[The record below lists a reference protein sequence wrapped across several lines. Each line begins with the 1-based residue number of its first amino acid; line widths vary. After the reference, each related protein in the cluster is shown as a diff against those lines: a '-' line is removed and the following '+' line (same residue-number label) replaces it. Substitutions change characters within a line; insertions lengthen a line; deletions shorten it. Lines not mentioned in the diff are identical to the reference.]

1 MELGSNRRSFGVILA
16 AVLVAV
22 FLAGL
27 KAVDMV
33 IVARSPEQA
42 VAVVDI
48 DAPQLI
54 MNTLDIYPYDGA
66 HTQSDFIIEKSAG
79 ALWAGDHG
87 FFIDFDLDNPPVK
100 QPDELRLVLIGGSG
114 AAGWGAQNNYNM
126 VYHKL
131 ERKFNERRPCGPKV
145 WLRVVNLAMGGT
157 HSYQN
162 FIALNRWAHAI
173 DPDIIVSYSG
183 SNDLYVSLSTGLDV
197 YYGYPTLGGYVVLS
211 RHSSSPAWL
220 KVIGKVYP
228 GLVRKT
234 NLSLALRSFSISR
247 YAAESNAHFTAR
259 FPKASARAVSLTDE
273 AYLSD
278 TLENITLPQYVH
290 AFQSI
295 RRDFPGV
302 PIMIANQA
310 YMFSMDQPVDPSM
323 DVVMPVP
330 LYFKM
335 YERLRRG
342 AERALAGYG
351 EGEWVFFDA
360 HEYYQRHLA
369 ARFKPGD
376 GVHLTDDKTDV
387 FADLIGERAFPV
399 LCKRI
404 ERRGAPSADRR
415 DAPVLYRKVAPPAWP
430 ATVLVGEGSARRIEL
445 DGKSYPVRAGEVG
458 AVDWPIRVKGG
469 TRLAGW
475 AIDETAGRE
484 AAEVFVLANGRLI
497 GRAKPAGERP
507 DLASRNPAF
516 AKSGWHIM
524 IPADGT
530 MHGRLGIFALLRD
543 GTASELAY
551 VEGFPF
557 ATGLSAGAKSP

>member
-1 MELGSNRRSFGVILA
+1 MGLESKRRSFGVLL
-16 AVLVAV
+16 AVLLVVV
-22 FLAGL
+22 FLVGL
-27 KAVDMV
+27 KLVDMA
-33 IVARSPEQA
+33 IVARSPQQA
-42 VAVVDI
+42 VAVVDV

-79 ALWAGDHG
+79 ALWSGDHG
-87 FFIDFDLDNPPVK
+87 FFIDFDLDNPPPK
-100 QPDELRLVLIGGSG
+100 QPDEVRLVLIGGSG

-131 ERKFNERRPCGPKV
+131 ERKFNERQPCGPQL

-173 DPDIIVSYSG
+173 EPDIIVSYSG
-183 SNDLYVSLSTGLDV
+183 NNDLYVSLSTGLDV
-197 YYGYPTLGGYVVLS
+197 YYGYPTLGGYVELS
-211 RHSSSPAWL
+211 RHSSSPGWL
-220 KVIGKVYP
+220 KAVGGVYP

-234 NLSLALRSFSISR
+234 SLGLAIRSFSIGG
-247 YAAESNAHFTAR
+247 YAVESNAQFTGR
-259 FPKASARAVSLTDE
+259 FPKASARPASLTDE

-278 TLENITLPQYVH
+278 ALENITLPQYIH

-310 YMFSMDQPVDPSM
+310 YMFAPDQPVDPSM

-351 EGEWVFFDA
+351 QGEWMFFDA
-360 HEYYQRHLA
+360 HEYYQKHLA

-399 LCKRI
+399 LCKRG
-404 ERRGAPSADRR
+404 EARRPVPAARAE
-415 DAPVLYRKVAPPAWP
+415 APVLYRKIAPPAWP
-430 ATVLVGEGSARRIEL
+430 ALVFAGDDGARRIEVG
-445 DGKSYPVRAGEVG
+445 GKSYAVRDRETG

-469 TRLAGW
+469 TRLGGW
-475 AIDETAGRE
+475 AIDEAAGRE
-484 AAEVFVLANGRLI
+484 ALEVVVLANGRLI
-497 GRAKPAGERP
+497 GRVKPAEARP

-516 AKSGWHIM
+516 GKSGWQVVL
-524 IPADGT
+524 PADGSL
-530 MHGRLGIFALLRD
+530 HGRLGVFALLRD

-551 VEGFPF
+551 VGGFPF
-557 ATGLSAGAKSP
+557 ATGLLSGAKAP